1 MLSRERQYPGR
12 MPRRHWRHRGIT
24 HTLPSPAVA
33 FNPAF
38 EPALS
43 TARLATYRAAG
54 RNDDHAWALYRWN
67 LDLAAAFT
75 ALSCDVEVT
84 LRNTIHDHLTSY
96 FGRDDWWASTD
107 LVLDD
112 ITSETLT
119 EVVRRH
125 RKQLAKGTIGPGKVI
140 ADLMLGTWVMLL
152 GRGGTSALGRAI
164 DYEANLW
171 RPALRFGFA
180 TGSLAPSGRVR
191 RPTRDA
197 VHQRASNLQRLR
209 NRAAHHEPIFDG
221 IRLAGTK
228 DRIDLL
234 TVWEQAV
241 ELLGWMNPDLA
252 AVHRATPTLPHVFT
266 ARPS

>member
-1 MLSRERQYPGR
+1 V
-12 MPRRHWRHRGIT
+12 I
-24 HTLPSPAVA
+24 

-38 EPALS
+38 ESALS

-54 RNDDHAWALYRWN
+54 RDDDHAWALYRWN
-67 LDLAAAFT
+67 LDLAATFT

-84 LRNTIHDHLTSY
+84 LRNTIHDRLTSH

-125 RKQLAKGTIGPGKVI
+125 RKQLAKGTIGAGKVL

-180 TGSLAPSGRVR
+180 TGSLTPSGRVR

-252 AVHRATPTLPHVFT
+252 GVHRATPTLPHVFA